1 MQESRLFRIV
11 YYLLENGKATAPEL
25 AQKFEVSIRTI
36 YRDIDAI
43 SSAGIPIYAAQ
54 GKGGGI
60 SILSDYTLEKSFFS
74 EQEREQIL
82 MALQGIMATTGKTSD
97 ELLTKL
103 SGLFQMKFTKW
114 IEVDFSDWVQG
125 KPQQNT
131 FVLIKNAIFQK
142 KVISF
147 CYFNSKGNNSKRNA
161 LPICLVFKSKDW
173 YLYAFC
179 LLRNDYRF
187 FKLTRIRQV
196 EMLSDTFIGVSI
208 QLLNRDCLALPTG
221 SATACKSIQ
230 DTVHIS
236 KDCIQKPIQGFSC
249 EGLTVIVHEFTVL
262 PGSPLIGSIINDDL
276 IHIITFDLL
285 IKNITK
291 NLICGI
297 RSQTDDFIHGFF
309 KKWNQLLLGG
319 FFLFTWLLAFFLLQL
334 FHHRCLL
341 FFTLTQSSQSVC
353 YEQKTEDY

>member
-60 SILSDYTLEKSFFS
+60 SILSDYTLEKSFLS

-125 KPQQNT
+125 KPLQNT

-161 LPICLVFKSKDW
+161 RPICLVFKSKDW

-196 EMLSDTFIGVSI
+196 EMLSDTF
-208 QLLNRDCLALPTG
+208 T
-221 SATACKSIQ
+221 Q
-230 DTVHIS
+230 DFTPIRIEKQIHIEKTITVKLKFDRRIAFRVY
-236 KDCIQKPIQGFSC
+236 D
-249 EGLTVIVHEFTVL
+249 EFT
-262 PGSPLIGSIINDDL
+262 D
-276 IHIITFDLL
+276 
-285 IKNITK
+285 NITEDTQG
-291 NLICGI
+291 NLYVQVNLPDNEILYSYLLSFAEYVEVLEPQCI
-297 RSQTDDFIHGFF
+297 RKQI
-309 KKWNQLLLGG
+309 KKR
-319 FFLFTWLLAFFLLQL
+319 LQKMQEKYI
-334 FHHRCLL
+334 
-341 FFTLTQSSQSVC
+341 T
-353 YEQKTEDY
+353 

>member
-103 SGLFQMKFTKW
+103 SGLFQIKYTKW

-161 LPICLVFKSKDW
+161 RPICLVFKSKDW

-196 EMLSDTFIGVSI
+196 EMLSDTF
-208 QLLNRDCLALPTG
+208 T
-221 SATACKSIQ
+221 Q
-230 DTVHIS
+230 DFTPIRIEKQIHIEKTITVKLKFDRRIAFRVY
-236 KDCIQKPIQGFSC
+236 D
-249 EGLTVIVHEFTVL
+249 EFT
-262 PGSPLIGSIINDDL
+262 D
-276 IHIITFDLL
+276 
-285 IKNITK
+285 NITEDTQG
-291 NLICGI
+291 NLYVQVNLPDNEILYSYLLSFAEYVEVLEPQCI
-297 RSQTDDFIHGFF
+297 RKQI
-309 KKWNQLLLGG
+309 KKR
-319 FFLFTWLLAFFLLQL
+319 LQKMQEKYI
-334 FHHRCLL
+334 
-341 FFTLTQSSQSVC
+341 T
-353 YEQKTEDY
+353 

>member
-25 AQKFEVSIRTI
+25 AQKFEVSVRTI

-60 SILSDYTLEKSFFS
+60 SILSDYTLEKSFLS
-74 EQEREQIL
+74 EQEREPIL

-103 SGLFQMKFTKW
+103 SGLFQMKYTKW

-131 FVLIKNAIFQK
+131 FDLIKNAIFQK

-161 LPICLVFKSKDW
+161 RPICLVFKSKDW

-196 EMLSDTFIGVSI
+196 EMLSDTF
-208 QLLNRDCLALPTG
+208 T
-221 SATACKSIQ
+221 Q
-230 DTVHIS
+230 DFTPIKIEKQIHIEKTITVKLKFDRRIAFRVY
-236 KDCIQKPIQGFSC
+236 D
-249 EGLTVIVHEFTVL
+249 EFT
-262 PGSPLIGSIINDDL
+262 D
-276 IHIITFDLL
+276 
-285 IKNITK
+285 NITEDTQG
-291 NLICGI
+291 NLYVQVNFPDNEILYSYLLSFAEYVEVLEPQCI
-297 RSQTDDFIHGFF
+297 RKQI
-309 KKWNQLLLGG
+309 KKR
-319 FFLFTWLLAFFLLQL
+319 LQKMQEKYI
-334 FHHRCLL
+334 
-341 FFTLTQSSQSVC
+341 T
-353 YEQKTEDY
+353 